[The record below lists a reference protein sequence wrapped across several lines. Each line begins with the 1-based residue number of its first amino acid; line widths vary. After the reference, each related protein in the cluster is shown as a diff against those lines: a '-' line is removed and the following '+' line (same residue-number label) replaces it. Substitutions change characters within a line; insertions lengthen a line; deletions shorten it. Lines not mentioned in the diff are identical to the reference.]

1 MYVPVGWG
9 SPTAAIV
16 CWQSSNWGATPLRIH
31 CRNDRNGVISKPANS
46 VARRI
51 TAIELAVSSICS
63 VARASPRAAAL
74 IGVLSKSQTATD
86 LNPTTV
92 RKRKGMVRNNR
103 LLVVCFESSTAS
115 RSYDHKN
122 HGVVLVTFRPSILVR
137 CRVFPS
143 CF

>member
-1 MYVPVGWG
+1 MSPLGGGAPPLRSFVG
-9 SPTAAIV
+9 SPVI
-16 CWQSSNWGATPLRIH
+16 GAPPPLRIH

-46 VARRI
+46 VARRV
-51 TAIELAVSSICS
+51 TAIELAVSSLCS

-122 HGVVLVTFRPSILVR
+122 HGVVLVTFRPSTLVR
-137 CRVFPS
+137 CRVFPT